1 MVTGTVIFYTHDAVK
16 KTLQAAGTQ
25 IPAGTTEDQ
34 LIGITI
40 GVAIAF
46 AVVVALV
53 ELLGAVGAFLGWRWS
68 FWYVLVLFGLGTLS
82 ALFGLVSLFRPNSS
96 PFPLGY
102 EIVSEVLGLVA
113 LAIFVWMLIGV
124 IRYGPW
130 AMKRPGT

>member
-68 FWYVLVLFGLGTLS
+68 FWYALVLFGLGTLS